1 MSIEK
6 SRKQD
11 AEANVRKGM
20 TLITCTL
27 QVKKKNPQR
36 RKINSKSRKQD
47 AEANVR
53 KRMTLITC
61 TL

>member
-11 AEANVRKGM
+11 V
-20 TLITCTL
+20 
-27 QVKKKNPQR
+27 
-36 RKINSKSRKQD
+36 
-47 AEANVR
+47 EANVR

-61 TL
+61 TLQVKKNPQRRKINNKKMLSPLIEKNPIEKAKVRARC

>member
-11 AEANVRKGM
+11 VEANVRKGM

-27 QVKKKNPQR
+27 QVKKNPQR

>member
-11 AEANVRKGM
+11 VEANVRKGM

-27 QVKKKNPQR
+27 QVKKKI
-36 RKINSKSRKQD
+36 RKEEK
-47 AEANVR
+47 
-53 KRMTLITC
+53 
-61 TL
+61 

>member
-1 MSIEK
+1 MKKITNYIPIEK

-27 QVKKKNPQR
+27 QVKKI
-36 RKINSKSRKQD
+36 RKEEK
-47 AEANVR
+47 
-53 KRMTLITC
+53 
-61 TL
+61 